1 MEPLATLDPSTPTDS
16 VSLDYVGLDV
26 HKHETQV
33 CLRAADGAVHE
44 QRIRTTRERLT
55 LLFGPRPRARVLLE
69 ASTESEWV
77 AQHLEALG
85 HEVIVGDPTY
95 ALMYA
100 TRGPRVKTDRRDAR
114 ALADACRLG
123 TYRATHRVSS
133 AQQAVRAALTV
144 REALVRGRARH
155 LSVVRALT
163 RQLGL
168 RLTAGTP
175 ASFVARVEALPLP
188 EELATRVA
196 PLLTLIT
203 AASAAIR
210 TADGEIA
217 GLVRTDAVV
226 RRLCSVPG
234 VGPVTAAC
242 FVASI
247 DDVRRFATAH
257 QLEAYLGL
265 VPTEWSSGERQRRGH
280 ITKAGNRRLRSLL
293 VESALTLRTNVRRP
307 EAAGLQAWAA
317 RIAARQGRRVA
328 TVALARR
335 LAGVLYALWRDE
347 TTFDGRAAAVAAGG
361 TPQAAAA

>member
-1 MEPLATLDPSTPTDS
+1 MEPLATATLTDS
-16 VSLDYVGLDV
+16 VGLDHVGLDV

-33 CLRAADGAVHE
+33 CIHATDGALHE

-188 EELATRVA
+188 EELAAHLA

-210 TADGEIA
+210 TADAEIA

-247 DDVRRFATAH
+247 DDVGRFATAH
-257 QLEAYLGL
+257 QLEAYVGL

-307 EAAGLQAWAA
+307 EAAGLQAWAG

-335 LAGVLYALWRDE
+335 LAGVLYALWRDGS
-347 TTFDGRAAAVAAGG
+347 TFDGRAAAAPAGG
-361 TPQAAAA
+361 APQQAAAA